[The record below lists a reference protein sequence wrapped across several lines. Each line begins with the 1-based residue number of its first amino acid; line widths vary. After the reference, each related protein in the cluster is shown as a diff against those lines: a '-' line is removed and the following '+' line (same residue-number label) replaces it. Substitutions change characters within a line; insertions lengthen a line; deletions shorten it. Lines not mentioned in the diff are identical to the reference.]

1 MFSIRCKSRFKREEI
16 KNDPQ
21 TVTKIK
27 PFINKY
33 DWEGM
38 HFPSQKD
45 DQKKFEKNNVTVPL
59 NVLYAKKALKG
70 ISIILLMIPTR
81 TVRGLSYV
89 S

>member
-45 DQKKFEKNNVTVPL
+45 D
-59 NVLYAKKALKG
+59 
-70 ISIILLMIPTR
+70 
-81 TVRGLSYV
+81 
-89 S
+89 